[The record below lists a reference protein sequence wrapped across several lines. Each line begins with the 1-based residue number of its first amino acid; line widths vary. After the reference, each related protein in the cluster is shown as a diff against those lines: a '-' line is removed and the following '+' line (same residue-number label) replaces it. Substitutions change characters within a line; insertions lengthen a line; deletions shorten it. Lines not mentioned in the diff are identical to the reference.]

1 MDNEVF
7 KQNLEGESIRP
18 GGPVIIQM
26 LFKGPVAMP
35 GKEQM
40 AAAMARHLGSV
51 ECICH
56 DEKTAGFAAL
66 EHVAKFSD
74 GTAPVQLMVM
84 GCLDFEGSKF
94 DSFSISQMWDCRE
107 ERERILCECRYQ
119 VVAMDM
125 LAAALPAL
133 ERTKV
138 DMDFLDALAELYP
151 GCKAVYFQSC
161 GKLFSMDDL
170 RSFQGD
176 GPDRFIRF
184 GVNVRL
190 FNIQGTKDMLVDT
203 VGMSTLFLPDLQYHF
218 HDMDSN
224 LVVSHA
230 YDLASYIL
238 KNDNSIQDG
247 ETVDGVRGGRMCP
260 ELQWSCRYERA
271 LIQPPREVLDVHMG
285 EYASGSG
292 RQVTL

>member
-40 AAAMARHLGSV
+40 AAVMARHLGSV

-74 GTAPVQLMVM
+74 GTAPVQLMVT

-138 DMDFLDALAELYP
+138 DMDFLD
-151 GCKAVYFQSC
+151 GRAVPWLQS
-161 GKLFSMDDL
+161 GLL
-170 RSFQGD
+170 
-176 GPDRFIRF
+176 
-184 GVNVRL
+184 
-190 FNIQGTKDMLVDT
+190 
-203 VGMSTLFLPDLQYHF
+203 
-218 HDMDSN
+218 
-224 LVVSHA
+224 
-230 YDLASYIL
+230 
-238 KNDNSIQDG
+238 
-247 ETVDGVRGGRMCP
+247 P
-260 ELQWSCRYERA
+260 ELWQA
-271 LIQPPREVLDVHMG
+271 LLNG
-285 EYASGSG
+285 
-292 RQVTL
+292 